1 MFKDV
6 IVVSVTFLQSCV
18 INRALNTGGY
28 IYCVTMSVWPDH
40 KEVVR
45 INAKVCSPILSA
57 ATPPDNNL
65 IEAPVICN
73 YTGYVYSTGN
83 RTHRCNVNSN

>member
-65 IEAPVICN
+65 I
-73 YTGYVYSTGN
+73 T
-83 RTHRCNVNSN
+83 